1 MTKRIKMQKIIDY
14 IKGILGDTDG
24 LPSSKRIISVVFS
37 LLVMIA
43 FVANLGWGLSIDDNL
58 LDAVMMIIIAG
69 LGITG
74 IEKFA
79 GKIEAIKT
87 NPNTK

>member
-1 MTKRIKMQKIIDY
+1 MQKVIDY

-24 LPSSKRIISVVFS
+24 LPSSKRIVSVVFS
-37 LLVMIA
+37 LLVLVA
-43 FVANLGWGLSIDDNL
+43 FVGNMIWGWSVDDNL
-58 LDAVMMIIIAG
+58 LDAVMMIVIAG

-79 GKIEAIKT
+79 PKLKEKDV
-87 NPNTK
+87 

>member
-1 MTKRIKMQKIIDY
+1 MQKVIDY

-24 LPSSKRIISVVFS
+24 LPSSKRIVSVIFS

-43 FVANLGWGLSIDDNL
+43 FVGNMVWGWSIDDNL

-79 GKIEAIKT
+79 PKLESLKS
-87 NPNTK
+87 KDV

>member
-1 MTKRIKMQKIIDY
+1 MQKLVDY

-24 LPSSKRIISVVFS
+24 LPSSKRIVSVIFS

-43 FVANLGWGLSIDDNL
+43 FVGNMVWGWSIDDNL

-79 GKIEAIKT
+79 PKLESLKD
-87 NPNTK
+87 KDV

>member
-1 MTKRIKMQKIIDY
+1 MQKLVDY

-24 LPSSKRIISVVFS
+24 LPSSKRIVSVVFA
-37 LLVMIA
+37 LLLMVA
-43 FVANLGWGLSIDDNL
+43 FIGNMGWGLTVDDNL
-58 LDAVMMIIIAG
+58 LDAVMMVIIAG

-79 GKIEAIKT
+79 
-87 NPNTK
+87 TKVESLKKEDV

>member
-1 MTKRIKMQKIIDY
+1 MQKLVDY

-24 LPSSKRIISVVFS
+24 LPSSKRIVSVVFA
-37 LLVMIA
+37 LLLMGA
-43 FVANLGWGLSIDDNL
+43 FIGNMGWGLTVDDNL
-58 LDAVMMIIIAG
+58 LDAVMMVIIAG

-79 GKIEAIKT
+79 
-87 NPNTK
+87 TKVESLKKEDV

>member
-1 MTKRIKMQKIIDY
+1 MQKVIDY

-24 LPSSKRIISVVFS
+24 LPSSKRIVSIIFS
-37 LLVMIA
+37 LLVMVA
-43 FVANLGWGLSIDDNL
+43 FIGNMGWGLSVDDNL

-79 GKIEAIKT
+79 PKIDSLK
-87 NPNTK
+87 NKKV

>member
-1 MTKRIKMQKIIDY
+1 MQKLVDY

-24 LPSSKRIISVVFS
+24 LPSSKRIVSVAFS

-43 FVANLGWGLSIDDNL
+43 FVGNMVWGWSVDDNL
-58 LDAVMMIIIAG
+58 LDAVMMIVIAG

-79 GKIEAIKT
+79 PKLESLK
-87 NPNTK
+87 KKDV

>member
-1 MTKRIKMQKIIDY
+1 MQKVIDY

-24 LPSSKRIISVVFS
+24 LPSSKRIVSVIFS

-43 FVANLGWGLSIDDNL
+43 FVGNMVWGWSVDDNL

-79 GKIEAIKT
+79 PKLQSLKD
-87 NPNTK
+87 KDV

>member
-1 MTKRIKMQKIIDY
+1 MQKIIDY
-14 IKGILGDTDG
+14 LKGILGDTDG
-24 LPSSKRIISVVFS
+24 LPSSKRIISVIFS

-79 GKIEAIKT
+79 GKIESIKSK
-87 NPNTK
+87 PKLK

>member
-1 MTKRIKMQKIIDY
+1 MQKAIDY

-24 LPSSKRIISVVFS
+24 LPSSKRIVSVVFS
-37 LLVMIA
+37 LLVFVA
-43 FVANLGWGLSIDDNL
+43 FVGNMIWGWSVDDNL
-58 LDAVMMIIIAG
+58 LDAVMMIVIAG

-79 GKIEAIKT
+79 PKLKEKDV
-87 NPNTK
+87 

>member
-1 MTKRIKMQKIIDY
+1 MQKLIDY

-24 LPSSKRIISVVFS
+24 LPSSKRIVSVTFA
-37 LLVMIA
+37 LLLMIA
-43 FVANLGWGLSIDDNL
+43 FVANLGWNLSVDDNI
-58 LDAVMMIIIAG
+58 LDAVMMVIIAG

-79 GKIEAIKT
+79 GKIEAIKSSS
-87 NPNTK
+87 NQK

>member
-1 MTKRIKMQKIIDY
+1 MQKVIDY

-24 LPSSKRIISVVFS
+24 LPSSKRIVSVIFS

-43 FVANLGWGLSIDDNL
+43 FVGNMVWGWSIDDNL

-79 GKIEAIKT
+79 PKLESLKD
-87 NPNTK
+87 KDV

>member
-1 MTKRIKMQKIIDY
+1 MQKIIDY

-24 LPSSKRIISVVFS
+24 LPSSKRIVSVIFS

-43 FVANLGWGLSIDDNL
+43 FVGNMVWGWSVDDNL

-79 GKIEAIKT
+79 PKLQSLKDKEV
-87 NPNTK
+87 

>member
-1 MTKRIKMQKIIDY
+1 MQKLVDY

-24 LPSSKRIISVVFS
+24 LPSSKRIVSVIFA
-37 LLVMIA
+37 LLVMLA
-43 FVANLGWGLSIDDNL
+43 FVGNLGWGITVDDNI
-58 LDAVMMIIIAG
+58 LDAVMMVIIAG

-79 GKIEAIKT
+79 PKLKDLNKEDV
-87 NPNTK
+87 

>member
-1 MTKRIKMQKIIDY
+1 MQKLVDY

-24 LPSSKRIISVVFS
+24 LPSSKRIVSVIFS

-43 FVANLGWGLSIDDNL
+43 FVGNMVWGWSIDDNL

-79 GKIEAIKT
+79 PKIESLK
-87 NPNTK
+87 KKDV

>member
-1 MTKRIKMQKIIDY
+1 MRSKKKRSMQKVIDY

-24 LPSSKRIISVVFS
+24 LPSSKRIVSIIFS
-37 LLVMIA
+37 ILVMVA
-43 FVANLGWGLSIDDNL
+43 FIGNMGWGLSVDDNL

-79 GKIEAIKT
+79 PKIESLK
-87 NPNTK
+87 NKKV

>member
-1 MTKRIKMQKIIDY
+1 MQKVIDY

-24 LPSSKRIISVVFS
+24 LPSSKRIVSVIFS

-43 FVANLGWGLSIDDNL
+43 FVGNMVWGWSVDDNL

-79 GKIEAIKT
+79 PKLQSLKDKEV
-87 NPNTK
+87 

>member
-1 MTKRIKMQKIIDY
+1 MQKVIDY

-24 LPSSKRIISVVFS
+24 LPSSKRIVSVVFS

-43 FVANLGWGLSIDDNL
+43 FVGNMVWGWSVDDNL
-58 LDAVMMIIIAG
+58 LDAVMMIVIAG

-79 GKIEAIKT
+79 PKLKEKDV
-87 NPNTK
+87 

>member
-1 MTKRIKMQKIIDY
+1 MQKLIDY

-24 LPSSKRIISVVFS
+24 LPSSKRIVSVIFS
-37 LLVMIA
+37 LLLMIA
-43 FVANLGWGLSIDDNL
+43 FVANLGWNLSVDSNL
-58 LDAVMMIIIAG
+58 LDAVMMVIIAG

-79 GKIEAIKT
+79 PKISENLNKE
-87 NPNTK
+87 KV

>member
-1 MTKRIKMQKIIDY
+1 MQKLVNY

-24 LPSSKRIISVVFS
+24 LPSSKRIVSVIFS

-43 FVANLGWGLSIDDNL
+43 FVGNMIWGWSIDDNL

-79 GKIEAIKT
+79 PKINSLNKEKV
-87 NPNTK
+87 

>member
-1 MTKRIKMQKIIDY
+1 MQKVIDY
-14 IKGILGDTDG
+14 IKAILGDTDG
-24 LPSSKRIISVVFS
+24 LPSSKRIVSVVFS

-43 FVANLGWGLSIDDNL
+43 FVGNMVWGWSVDDNL
-58 LDAVMMIIIAG
+58 LDAVMMIVIAG

-79 GKIEAIKT
+79 GKIDTIKST
-87 NPNTK
+87 SNQK

>member
-1 MTKRIKMQKIIDY
+1 MQKVIDY

-24 LPSSKRIISVVFS
+24 LPSSKRIVSVVFS
-37 LLVMIA
+37 LLVMVA
-43 FVANLGWGLSIDDNL
+43 FVGNMVWGWSVDDNL
-58 LDAVMMIIIAG
+58 LDAVMMIVIAG

-79 GKIEAIKT
+79 PKLQSLKDKEV
-87 NPNTK
+87 

>member
-1 MTKRIKMQKIIDY
+1 MQKVIDY

-24 LPSSKRIISVVFS
+24 LPSSKRIVSVVFS

-43 FVANLGWGLSIDDNL
+43 FIGNMVWGWSVDDNI
-58 LDAVMMIIIAG
+58 LDAVMMIVIAG

-79 GKIEAIKT
+79 GKIDTIKST
-87 NPNTK
+87 SNQK

>member
-1 MTKRIKMQKIIDY
+1 MQKVIDY

-24 LPSSKRIISVVFS
+24 LPSSKRIVAVVFS
-37 LLVMIA
+37 LLVFVA
-43 FVANLGWGLSIDDNL
+43 FVGNMIWGWSVDDNL
-58 LDAVMMIIIAG
+58 LDAVMMIVIAG

-79 GKIEAIKT
+79 PKLKDKEV
-87 NPNTK
+87 

>member
-1 MTKRIKMQKIIDY
+1 MQKVIDY

-24 LPSSKRIISVVFS
+24 LPSSKRIVSVIFS

-43 FVANLGWGLSIDDNL
+43 FVGNMVWGWSIDDNL

-79 GKIEAIKT
+79 PKLESLKD
-87 NPNTK
+87 KEV